1 MRTKNTLEDTKVAI
15 IGGGVAGTTAACF
28 LLKAGAKVTLFE
40 RESDVLMRFKAA
52 KHRLIHPHLYDWPR
66 PGWDDQEARVPHM
79 NWRFGSAASIADE
92 LYEKFDETVAIY
104 GEQMRIHK
112 NVSKVSYETHSVT
125 AEIPGKEAVSDV
137 FEHIIFAVGPG
148 KESLISQGKGYWSE
162 DPIAALQKNSHETF
176 VIIGTGDGGQG
187 QRA

>member
-1 MRTKNTLEDTKVAI
+1 MLNFTPRMILKSFELPINGAKESGEFIIGSGRVPRVTVLSQQVRAIYLVKSLIAQKRIVEDTKVAI

-79 NWRFGSAASIADE
+79 NWRFGSAA
-92 LYEKFDETVAIY
+92 
-104 GEQMRIHK
+104 
-112 NVSKVSYETHSVT
+112 
-125 AEIPGKEAVSDV
+125 
-137 FEHIIFAVGPG
+137 
-148 KESLISQGKGYWSE
+148 
-162 DPIAALQKNSHETF
+162 
-176 VIIGTGDGGQG
+176 
-187 QRA
+187 